1 MTQTIEATY
10 ENGVFVPA
18 GKPELAEHERVRL
31 TVESIGAANPTA
43 LDVVRQR
50 RQSRLRMDETL
61 AAEIATSG
69 EFDLLDTP

>member
-31 TVESIGAANPTA
+31 TVESIGAANPAA
-43 LDVVRQR
+43 LEAARRR
-50 RQSRLRMDETL
+50 RQNRLCMDETL

-69 EFDLLDTP
+69 ESDLLDTP